1 MKNGNAVTGPI
12 SVKPGR
18 YGTSWM
24 SRISPNTWS
33 TWFVV
38 QQSPGHQQRVIS
50 RQPSPVPPFV
60 LSVDGRQI
68 EFIGNI
74 RYQSCQVVF
83 RQPVL

>member
-1 MKNGNAVTGPI
+1 MTDRTNPSCARMGYVLSI
-12 SVKPGR
+12 
-18 YGTSWM
+18 TS
-24 SRISPNTWS
+24 S

-38 QQSPGHQQRVIS
+38 QQYPGHPQRVIS

>member
-1 MKNGNAVTGPI
+1 MDVPHLL
-12 SVKPGR
+12 
-18 YGTSWM
+18 

-74 RYQSCQVVF
+74 RYKSCQVVF
-83 RQPVL
+83 RQLVLHLRKLLTWPTP